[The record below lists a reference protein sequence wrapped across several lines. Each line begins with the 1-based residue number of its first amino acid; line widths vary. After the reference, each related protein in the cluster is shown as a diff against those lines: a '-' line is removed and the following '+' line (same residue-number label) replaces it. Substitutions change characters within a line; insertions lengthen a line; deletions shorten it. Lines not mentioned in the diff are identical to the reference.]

1 MCYMRSSNLV
11 FVGKCSGTRS
21 RGAGG
26 GELLQRG
33 CRREEE
39 PRESELAPAPA
50 LAVPCSSGLHAMGGG
65 GATTLQADLMAA
77 GGWGGNV
84 MSTPA
89 LPTGA
94 HRSALGHLCVFRWL
108 LLLLTCQ
115 PPPIL
120 PQRLG

>member
-50 LAVPCSSGLHAMGGG
+50 LAVPCSSGLRAMGGG
-65 GATTLQADLMAA
+65 GATTLQADLMA
-77 GGWGGNV
+77 GGEG
-84 MSTPA
+84 MSCPHP
-89 LPTGA
+89 LCQLVPTG
-94 HRSALGHLCVFRWL
+94 L
-108 LLLLTCQ
+108 LWVIYVSSVGCSCC
-115 PPPIL
+115 
-120 PQRLG
+120 

>member
-1 MCYMRSSNLV
+1 MLYEKQQSCV
-11 FVGKCSGTRS
+11 
-21 RGAGG
+21 RGGNALGRNQAGL
-26 GELLQRG
+26 EEEKLLQRG
-33 CRREEE
+33 CRRKEE

-94 HRSALGHLCVFRWL
+94 HRSAQGHLCVFYWL

-115 PPPIL
+115 LPPFL